1 VKDKLLVFGGGPLQ
15 LSIIG
20 QAKAMGYEPIVID
33 PDQNAP
39 ASNNFVNFYVVAGDD
54 FEKTLKIARDNQV
67 KGIVT
72 AATDKPILMMCR
84 IAAELGL
91 PFPSYESCETLLD
104 KAKFK
109 KFLNSNDLSH
119 AKGGEYKGQIDVINT
134 KLTFP
139 VITKPVTNSGSRG
152 VIKCND
158 IVSLQNAI
166 TETLKHTKDG
176 RYLIEEY
183 IEGDEIS
190 VEALVQD
197 NKVHILQITDKIVT
211 LPPYNVELGHVQ
223 PSKFSYLKQEIKKLL
238 QTIVEKTGLND
249 CALHPELK
257 VKDNQLTVIEIGPR
271 LGGDFITSHLV
282 PLSTG
287 VNMEGL
293 LIQISLGIPIS
304 FTRENNASMVSYLNF
319 EASERV
325 LHVITDK
332 EIKQV
337 FPFVVNYESDL
348 KLNDVIQQITNS
360 LNRYGQFI
368 LVGKNVAELMKTE
381 KEIKNFLHNKLF
393 N

>member
-1 VKDKLLVFGGGPLQ
+1 MVFGGGPLQ

-20 QAKAMGYEPIVID
+20 QAKAMGYETIAID

-39 ASNNFVNFYVVAGDD
+39 ARNEADNFYVVAGDD
-54 FEKTLKIARDNQV
+54 FEKTLKIARANQV
-67 KGIVT
+67 NGIVT
-72 AATDKPILMMCR
+72 AATDKPILMMCL

-91 PFPSYESCETLLD
+91 PFPSHESCETLLD

-109 KFLNSNDLSH
+109 QFLNSNDLPH
-119 AKGGEYKGQIDVINT
+119 AKGGEYKGQIDVTETNFS
-134 KLTFP
+134 FP

-158 IVSLQNAI
+158 IISLQNAI
-166 TETLKHTKDG
+166 IETLKHTKDD
-176 RYLIEEY
+176 RFLIEEY

-190 VEALVQD
+190 VEALVQN
-197 NKVHILQITDKIVT
+197 NKVHVLQITDKIVT
-211 LPPYNVELGHVQ
+211 SPPYNVELGHVQ
-223 PSKFSYLKQEIKKLL
+223 PSKFSYLKQEIENLL
-238 QTIVEKTGLND
+238 QTVVEKTGLND

-257 VKDNQLTVIEIGPR
+257 VKDNQLTIIEIGPR

-293 LIQISLGIPIS
+293 LIQISLGIPIL
-304 FTRENNASMVSYLNF
+304 FTRENNASMVSYLNYIV
-319 EASERV
+319 EGRV
-325 LHVITDK
+325 LNLISEK

-337 FPFVVNYESDL
+337 FPCVVNYESAL
-348 KLNDVIQQITNS
+348 KLNEIIQQITNS

-368 LVGKNVAELMKTE
+368 LAGKNVAELMKTE
-381 KEIKNFLHNKLF
+381 KEIKNFLQNKMF